1 MEKQISLWEELA
13 VPIVVVGISL
23 MMVYGCH
30 SCTQSEEAKEKA
42 NVISEFTTEEIKANE
57 KEELKRIA
65 LCRED
70 SKKVKMLLSNK
81 EECNYFQDRLTTCLR
96 EGNCGCNDERSYL
109 EKCNAGPETEPS
121 PSPNPETEPSP
132 SPKPETEPSP
142 SPKPE
147 PQKKGMSTGEK
158 VFLIWFLFL

>member
-13 VPIVVVGISL
+13 VPIVTVGISL
-23 MMVYGCH
+23 MMVYGCL
-30 SCTQSEEAKEKA
+30 SCTQSKEAKEKA
-42 NVISEFTTEEIKANE
+42 NVREFTTEEIKANE

-81 EECNYFQDRLTTCLR
+81 EECNYFQDQLTTCLR

-109 EKCNAGPETEPS
+109 EKCNAR
-121 PSPNPETEPSP
+121 
-132 SPKPETEPSP
+132 PETEPSP

-147 PQKKGMSTGEK
+147 PQRKGMSTGEK

>member
-13 VPIVVVGISL
+13 VTIVVVVISL
-23 MMVYGCH
+23 MMAYGC
-30 SCTQSEEAKEKA
+30 SCIQSKEAKEKA
-42 NVISEFTTEEIKANE
+42 NVREFTTEEIKANE

-121 PSPNPETEPSP
+121 PSP
-132 SPKPETEPSP
+132 
-142 SPKPE
+142 KPE
-147 PQKKGMSTGEK
+147 PQRKGMSTGKK

>member
-1 MEKQISLWEELA
+1 MEKQISLWEELF
-13 VPIVVVGISL
+13 VVTIVVVVISL
-23 MMVYGCH
+23 MVYGCH
-30 SCTQSEEAKEKA
+30 SCIQSKEAKEKA
-42 NVISEFTTEEIKANE
+42 NVREFTTEEIKANE

-81 EECNYFQDRLTTCLR
+81 EECNYLQDQLTTCLR

-121 PSPNPETEPSP
+121 PSP
-132 SPKPETEPSP
+132 
-142 SPKPE
+142 KPE
-147 PQKKGMSTGEK
+147 PQRKGMSTGEK

>member
-13 VPIVVVGISL
+13 VTIVVVVISL
-23 MMVYGCH
+23 MVYGCH
-30 SCTQSEEAKEKA
+30 SCIQSKEAKEKA
-42 NVISEFTTEEIKANE
+42 NVREFTTEEIKANE

-121 PSPNPETEPSP
+121 PSP
-132 SPKPETEPSP
+132 
-142 SPKPE
+142 KPE
-147 PQKKGMSTGEK
+147 PQKKGMSTGKK

>member
-1 MEKQISLWEELA
+1 MEKQISLWDELA
-13 VPIVVVGISL
+13 ATIVVVVISL
-23 MMVYGCH
+23 MVYGCH
-30 SCTQSEEAKEKA
+30 SYIQSKEAKEKA
-42 NVISEFTTEEIKANE
+42 NVREFTTEEIKANE

-81 EECNYFQDRLTTCLR
+81 EACNYFQDRLTTCLR

-121 PSPNPETEPSP
+121 PSP
-132 SPKPETEPSP
+132 
-142 SPKPE
+142 KPE
-147 PQKKGMSTGEK
+147 PQRKGMSTGEK

>member
-1 MEKQISLWEELA
+1 MGGLIRMEKQRQQILDLFA
-13 VPIVVVGISL
+13 VTIVVVVISL
-23 MMVYGCH
+23 MVYGCH
-30 SCTQSEEAKEKA
+30 SCIQSKEAKEKA
-42 NVISEFTTEEIKANE
+42 NVREFTTEEIKANE

-81 EECNYFQDRLTTCLR
+81 EECNYFQDRLATCLR
-96 EGNCGCNDERSYL
+96 EGNCGCNDEMSYL
-109 EKCNAGPETEPS
+109 EKCNAGPETEL
-121 PSPNPETEPSP
+121 SP
-132 SPKPETEPSP
+132 SPKSETELSP

>member
-1 MEKQISLWEELA
+1 MEKQRQQIWLELFAVTTVVVVISL
-13 VPIVVVGISL
+13 
-23 MMVYGCH
+23 MVYGCH
-30 SCTQSEEAKEKA
+30 SCIQSKEAKEKA
-42 NVISEFTTEEIKANE
+42 NVREFTTEEIKANE

-121 PSPNPETEPSP
+121 PSP
-132 SPKPETEPSP
+132 
-142 SPKPE
+142 KPE
-147 PQKKGMSTGEK
+147 PQKKGMSTEEQ

>member
-13 VPIVVVGISL
+13 VTIVVVVISL
-23 MMVYGCH
+23 MVYGCH
-30 SCTQSEEAKEKA
+30 SCIQSKEAKEKA
-42 NVISEFTTEEIKANE
+42 NVREFTTEEIKANE

-121 PSPNPETEPSP
+121 PSP
-132 SPKPETEPSP
+132 
-142 SPKPE
+142 KPE

>member
-1 MEKQISLWEELA
+1 MEKQISLWEELF
-13 VPIVVVGISL
+13 VVTIVVVVISL
-23 MMVYGCH
+23 MVYGCH
-30 SCTQSEEAKEKA
+30 SCIQSKEAKEKA
-42 NVISEFTTEEIKANE
+42 NVREFTTEEIKANE

-81 EECNYFQDRLTTCLR
+81 EECNYFQDQLTTCLR

-121 PSPNPETEPSP
+121 PSP
-132 SPKPETEPSP
+132 
-142 SPKPE
+142 KPE
-147 PQKKGMSTGEK
+147 PQRKGMSTGKK

>member
-1 MEKQISLWEELA
+1 MEKQISLWKEQLA
-13 VPIVVVGISL
+13 TIILVVVISL
-23 MMVYGCH
+23 MVYGCH
-30 SCTQSEEAKEKA
+30 SCIQSKEAKEKA
-42 NVISEFTTEEIKANE
+42 NVREFTTEEIKANE

-81 EECNYFQDRLTTCLR
+81 EECNYFQDQLTTCLR

-109 EKCNAGPETEPS
+109 EKCNAR
-121 PSPNPETEPSP
+121 
-132 SPKPETEPSP
+132 PETEPSP

-147 PQKKGMSTGEK
+147 PQKKGMSTGKK